1 MDLGIKGRTAIV
13 CAGSKGLGR
22 ACAEALAAEGV
33 AVVLNARDA
42 ATLTQVAKQIADRH
56 GVPVTPVAADLSTSN
71 GRALLTEACPSPD
84 ILINNAGGP
93 PPGDYRSW
101 SDKDWA
107 AALETNMLAPVTL
120 IRTFADGMA
129 ERRFGR
135 IVNITSSV
143 VRHPLDAQGLSAAAR
158 SGLHGFVATIV
169 RGLAAHNVTVNNLL
183 PGPFATDRLMSN
195 FGFRAKR
202 EGRSLEEV
210 VAARKTEL
218 PAGRFGEPEELG
230 RLCAFLCS
238 MHAGYISG
246 QSIMLDGAAHPQAL

>member
-33 AVVLNARDA
+33 TVVLNARDPT
-42 ATLTQVAKQIADRH
+42 TLEQVANQIAERH
-56 GVPVTPVAADLSTSN
+56 GVPVIPVAADLSTSS
-71 GRALLTEACPSPD
+71 GRSRLIEACPSPD
-84 ILINNAGGP
+84 ILVNNAGGP

-101 SDKDWA
+101 SDQDWS

-120 IRTFADGMA
+120 ICAFADGMA
-129 ERRFGR
+129 DRRFGR

-143 VRHPLDAQGLSAAAR
+143 VRHPIDAQGLSAAAR

-183 PGPFATDRLMSN
+183 PGPFATERLMSN

-202 EGRSLEEV
+202 EGRSVEEI
-210 VAARKTEL
+210 VAARKAEL
-218 PAGRFGEPEELG
+218 PAKRFGNPDELG
-230 RLCAFLCS
+230 RLCAYLCS
-238 MHAGYISG
+238 AHTGYISG

>member
-42 ATLTQVAKQIADRH
+42 ATLTQAAKLIADCH
-56 GVPVTPVAADLSTSN
+56 GVPVTPVAADLSTSS

-143 VRHPLDAQGLSAAAR
+143 VRHPIDAQGLSAAAR

-195 FGFRAKR
+195 FSFRAKR

-210 VAARKTEL
+210 VAARKAEL

-238 MHAGYISG
+238 THAGYISG